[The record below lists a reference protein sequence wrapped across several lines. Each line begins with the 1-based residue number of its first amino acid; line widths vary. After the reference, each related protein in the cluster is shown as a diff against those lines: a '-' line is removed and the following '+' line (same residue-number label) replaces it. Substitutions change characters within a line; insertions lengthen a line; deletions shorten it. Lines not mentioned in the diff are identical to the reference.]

1 MRCASGSPPT
11 LGPAVALRSS
21 EQPAAI
27 HSIAGARGARLRACG
42 RPARRT
48 TSRSCGG
55 GARPGPRRGTSDP
68 SSCRSMRRSTSS
80 LPRASSGSTPD
91 AHSVRKHA
99 KSNLPPIKF
108 PGALDLSVIGETRRA
123 WGGLRVGG
131 IATVATAIGADLA
144 ARLPRQNKKQRE
156 GLALLVATAL
166 DVRDVNLM
174 ELAAALPRAAARLD
188 MRYQWISRLLGNALI
203 DTDEVIAPFA
213 REVLA
218 RAGADGRTLVLII
231 DQSQINTEHQM
242 VMVSLRVGGRALPLA
257 WRVKKTS
264 GAIGFAEQRAAL
276 DRVAALLPAGVRP
289 VLMGDRFYGSP
300 ALIAW
305 CRAQGWDWRLRLKQ
319 DLLVF
324 EAGGETTLAA
334 CFARGEH
341 LLSDIELTETR
352 VRTNVAM
359 VHEAGDPPPGVI
371 APSPAPAPPR
381 GLCFWVALGV
391 EAEFSDFK
399 TRGFGLEDS
408 HIARTDRLDRLVLVL
423 SLALHWAVSTGMWDA
438 VENRTPAEKRP
449 RERSAGM
456 LPAA

>member
-1 MRCASGSPPT
+1 
-11 LGPAVALRSS
+11 
-21 EQPAAI
+21 
-27 HSIAGARGARLRACG
+27 
-42 RPARRT
+42 
-48 TSRSCGG
+48 
-55 GARPGPRRGTSDP
+55 
-68 SSCRSMRRSTSS
+68 
-80 LPRASSGSTPD
+80 
-91 AHSVRKHA
+91 
-99 KSNLPPIKF
+99 
-108 PGALDLSVIGETRRA
+108 
-123 WGGLRVGG
+123 
-131 IATVATAIGADLA
+131 
-144 ARLPRQNKKQRE
+144 
-156 GLALLVATAL
+156 
-166 DVRDVNLM
+166 
-174 ELAAALPRAAARLD
+174 

-324 EAGGETTLAA
+324 EAGGETTLAE

-341 LLSDIELTETR
+341 LLREIELTEQR

-359 VHEAGDPPPGVI
+359 VHEAGHPEPWII
-371 APSPAPAPPR
+371 ALSQTPSVHTAFDY
-381 GLCFWVALGV
+381 GLRWGI
-391 EAEFSDFK
+391 EAMFSDFK
-399 TRGFGLEDS
+399 SRGFGLEDS
-408 HIARTDRLDRLVLVL
+408 QIRLPGRLDRLILVMA
-423 SLALHWAVSTGMWDA
+423 LALFWAVSTGMWDA
-438 VENRTPAEKRP
+438 AHRPTGAEKNPATPDPRATPDPSPPCSSAGSGASTPAFI
-449 RERSAGM
+449 
-456 LPAA
+456 